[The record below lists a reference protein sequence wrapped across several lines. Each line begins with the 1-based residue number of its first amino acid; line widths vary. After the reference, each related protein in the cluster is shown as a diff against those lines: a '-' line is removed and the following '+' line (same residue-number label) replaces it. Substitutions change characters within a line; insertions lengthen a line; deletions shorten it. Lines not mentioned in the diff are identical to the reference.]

1 MLALQKLG
9 EFKMKPLFIKD
20 PIYLKHDTGESHP
33 ESIERLLAIYNET
46 AALEDELTI
55 LQPQK
60 ATKEQILE
68 VHTKPLYYSVE
79 EASKEERAI
88 DADTVCSK
96 DSFEVAHYAAGA
108 GITAIDAI
116 RDGLSNLAFCAI
128 RPPGHH
134 ATKHNSMGFCLFNNI
149 AIAAR
154 YAQSVGYK
162 RVFIIDFDVH
172 HGNGTQDIFYDDDSV
187 FYFSTHQAFAYPGTG
202 DPEEIGIGKGEGY
215 TFNYPLMPNSGDDEL
230 LDVYNNELPPLI
242 EGFDPDIIL
251 VSAGYDLHESDPL
264 ATLDITH
271 DGIRSMVEKILSL
284 NQDKPK
290 IFFLEGGYD
299 PTALA
304 YNVYLT
310 LEVMIEYA

>member
-1 MLALQKLG
+1 
-9 EFKMKPLFIKD
+9 MKPLFIKD

-33 ESIERLLAIYNET
+33 ESIERLVAIYNET

-60 ATKEQILE
+60 ATKEQILT
-68 VHTKPLYYSVE
+68 VHTQSLYYSVK
-79 EASKEERAI
+79 EASKEERAL

-172 HGNGTQDIFYDDDSV
+172 HGNGTQDIFYEDDSV

-202 DPEEIGIGKGEGY
+202 DPGEIGLGKGEGY
-215 TFNYPLMPNSGDDEL
+215 TFNYPLMPNSGDSEL
-230 LDVYNNELPPLI
+230 LEVYNEELPPLI

-271 DGIRSMVEKILSL
+271 DGIRSMIEKILSIK
-284 NQDKPK
+284 QDRPK
-290 IFFLEGGYD
+290 IFFLEGGYN

-310 LEVMIEYA
+310 LESMIEYS

>member
-68 VHTKPLYYSVE
+68 VHTKLLYYSVE